1 MEKTLYY
8 AALLSSLVLFTT
20 ISFSQ
25 NTIGKKASLDENG
38 KILLENTLLPA
49 DNSFKNTTEM
59 LDGFPFGSP
68 ANASFKNFRGAA
80 IADIDEDGAD
90 EIVFGANKKLYAI
103 KGNGDVLW
111 MKNVSGT
118 IIYPPSIAD
127 MNGDGHFEIILNTGG
142 SPNAGRVYLLDK
154 DGNDLE
160 GWPLNFEE
168 HWMFNAPAI
177 ADLDGDNIME
187 VITCERGTSTYGMLH
202 VVNIDGEPFNENWPL
217 ELPGNLAF
225 TPSIADIDNNGT
237 KDIVISI
244 SSGSLYAIN
253 LDASFLFGFPLVDAS
268 KGFSYQSPI
277 VYDFDGDEQMEIVGS
292 RHGDSPDYY
301 MVKSNGSYPF
311 GWPKTTPSG
320 WRYSPP
326 TVVDAN
332 DDGEYEIYIGH
343 PNTDNGGSPMDVIFG
358 YDAAGQALDNLP
370 INKNGGCEGV
380 ISVSDVN
387 NDDIMDLVF
396 TSNITD
402 ADGYGFIHAYSLDG
416 TGEVE
421 GFPLRPKGFTFI
433 NSAVLGDINGD
444 DLLDISC
451 LSYTQFTG
459 NDSIFITSYN
469 LNVPY
474 DESKILANGYK
485 GNQLRDGNV
494 NIETNVG
501 ISENFEDSYDFNL
514 SPNPSNGLLN
524 LQFNNEFRKIEITV
538 INYLGESVFSTIT
551 LDKDYISLDIRQ
563 IKNGSYLVKV
573 ETDNMTMSKKW
584 VKL

>member
-1 MEKTLYY
+1 MKKNYY
-8 AALLSSLVLFTT
+8 FASIALIMLFSTSIYGQFTT
-20 ISFSQ
+20 
-25 NTIGKKASLDENG
+25 GKKASLNTDGSILIEN
-38 KILLENTLLPA
+38 ILIPEE
-49 DNSFKNTTEM
+49 DNAKSTSEL

-90 EIVFGANKKLYAI
+90 EIIFGANNKLFAL
-103 KGNGDVLW
+103 KGDGEVLW
-111 MKNVSGT
+111 TKNVSGT
-118 IIYPPSIAD
+118 IIYPPSVAD
-127 MNGDGHFEIILNTGG
+127 MNGDGHLEIILNTGG

-160 GWPLNFEE
+160 GWPLNFED

-177 ADLDGDNIME
+177 SDLDGDNIME
-187 VITCERGTSTYGMLH
+187 VITCERGNSTYGMLH
-202 VVNIDGEPFNENWPL
+202 VVKLDGTPFNDNWPL

-225 TPSIADIDNNGT
+225 TPSIADIDNNGV

-253 LDASFLFGFPLVDAS
+253 TDASFLSGFPLVDANKS
-268 KGFSYQSPI
+268 FSYQSPI
-277 VYDFDGDEQMEIVGS
+277 LFDFDGDEQMEIVGA

-301 MVKSNGSYPF
+301 MVNSNGTYPF

-320 WRYSPP
+320 WRYSPT

-332 DDGEYEIYIGH
+332 DDGEYEIYVGH
-343 PNTDNGGSPMDVIFG
+343 PNTNSGGSPLDVIFA
-358 YDAAGQALDNLP
+358 YNAAGQMIENFP

-380 ISVSDVN
+380 ISVADVN
-387 NDDIMDLVF
+387 NDDIMDLIF

-402 ADGYGFIHAYSLDG
+402 TPGYGYIHAYSLDG
-416 TGEVE
+416 SGEID

-444 DLLDISC
+444 ELLDISC

-459 NDSIFITSYN
+459 SDSIFISSYN

-494 NIETNVG
+494 NIKTNVG
-501 ISENFEDSYDFNL
+501 IAEIPASSFDFKL
-514 SPNPSNGLLN
+514 SPNPSNAHLN
-524 LQFNNEFRKIEITV
+524 LQFNKEIEDAEISI
-538 INYLGESVFSTIT
+538 INYLGQSIYSMKALGDQFIN
-551 LDKDYISLDIRQ
+551 LDVNNIDSGYYM
-563 IKNGSYLVKV
+563 IKI

-584 VKL
+584 IKL

>member
-1 MEKTLYY
+1 MKQHYY
-8 AALLSSLVLFTT
+8 FVSILLLMLCSSSLFGQYT
-20 ISFSQ
+20 
-25 NTIGKKASLDENG
+25 NGKKASLNTDGNIIIEN
-38 KILLENTLLPA
+38 ILLPD
-49 DNSFKNTTEM
+49 DNEKSTTEM
-59 LDGFPFGSP
+59 LTGFPFGSP

-90 EIVFGANKKLYAI
+90 EIIFGANNKLFVL
-103 KGNGDVLW
+103 KGNGEALW
-111 MKNVSGT
+111 TKIVSGT

-127 MNGDGHFEIILNTGG
+127 MDGDGHLEIIVNTGG

-160 GWPLNFEE
+160 GWPQNFEE

-177 ADLDGDNIME
+177 SDLDGDNIME
-187 VITCERGTSTYGMLH
+187 VITCERGNSTYGMLH
-202 VVNIDGEPFNENWPL
+202 VIKLDGSPYSDAWPL

-225 TPSIADIDNNGT
+225 TPSIGDIDHNGT

-253 LDASFLFGFPLVDAS
+253 TNGSFLFGFPVVDANKS
-268 KGFSYQSPI
+268 FSYQSPI
-277 VYDFDGDEQMEIVGS
+277 IYDFDGDETMEIVGA
-292 RHGDSPDYY
+292 RHGDASDYY

-311 GWPKTTPSG
+311 GWPITSPSG

-326 TVVDAN
+326 TVVDAD
-332 DDGEYEIYIGH
+332 DDGEYEIYVGH
-343 PNTDNGGSPMDVIFG
+343 PNTDGGGAPLDVVFG
-358 YDAAGQALDNLP
+358 YNAAGQMLDNLP
-370 INKNGGCEGV
+370 INKAGGCEGV
-380 ISVSDVN
+380 ISVADVN

-416 TGEVE
+416 SGEVE

-433 NSAVLGDINGD
+433 NSAVLGDIDGD
-444 DLLDISC
+444 ELLDISC

-494 NIETNVG
+494 NIQTNVG
-501 ISENFEDSYDFNL
+501 ISKIQEDSFDFTV
-514 SPNPSNGLLN
+514 SPNPSNGLIN
-524 LQFNNEFRKIEITV
+524 LQLNQKMGNAKISI
-538 INYLGESVFSTIT
+538 INYLGEIVFSTNT
-551 LDKDYISLDIRQ
+551 LGESNIKLDINN
-563 IKNGSYLVKV
+563 IKSGSYLIKI
-573 ETDNMTMSKKW
+573 ETDNMSKSQKW
-584 VKL
+584 IKY